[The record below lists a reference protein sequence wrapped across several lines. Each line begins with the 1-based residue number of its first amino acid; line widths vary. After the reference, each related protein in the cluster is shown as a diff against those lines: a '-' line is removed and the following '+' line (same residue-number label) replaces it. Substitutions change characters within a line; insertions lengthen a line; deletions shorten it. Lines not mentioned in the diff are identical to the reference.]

1 MEHLEDLRKVETI
14 IKLYEYIQDNG
25 FGMTVNGDKLSLE
38 PPKTIDDKVAQEIVT
53 IVKNNKSNF
62 MNLIA
67 DPASV
72 KENLV
77 TVQKRTVHGNRYV
90 LSNMDLWDRL
100 EKIYRL
106 IAPEDTECIN
116 GSGCDE
122 EVLVNCKACLN
133 EVINEKTT

>member
-25 FGMTVNGDKLSLE
+25 FGMTVNGDKLSLD

-106 IAPEDTECIN
+106 IAPEDTE
-116 GSGCDE
+116 
-122 EVLVNCKACLN
+122 
-133 EVINEKTT
+133 